1 MVDQWLAG
9 LLHGL
14 APARCQYCGC
24 TTPDLPIC
32 KDCHA
37 ALPWNDPACPRCA
50 LPQIHPSPCP
60 ACLARAPHFDSA
72 WCAFRL
78 ESPIRQSIHG
88 LKYHARLLQARMLG
102 ELMASALAARDHWP
116 ELLIPV
122 PLHHR
127 RLFRRGYNQA
137 LEIARPIAASGRIR
151 LWPDAVR
158 RIRATTD
165 QIGTS
170 ASQRRRNVRGAFV
183 ADTGMAGRSV
193 ALLDDVMTTGAT
205 LNELARVCRK
215 AGATHI
221 EAWAVARVA

>member
-1 MVDQWLAG
+1 
-9 LLHGL
+9 
-14 APARCQYCGC
+14 
-24 TTPDLPIC
+24 
-32 KDCHA
+32 
-37 ALPWNDPACPRCA
+37 
-50 LPQIHPSPCP
+50 
-60 ACLARAPHFDSA
+60 
-72 WCAFRL
+72 
-78 ESPIRQSIHG
+78 
-88 LKYHARLLQARMLG
+88 MLG
-102 ELMASALAARDHWP
+102 QLMASALAARGRWP
-116 ELLIPV
+116 DLLIPV

-127 RLFRRGYNQA
+127 RLLRRGYNQA
-137 LEIARPIAASGRIR
+137 LEIARPIAASGRTT

-183 ADTGMAGRSV
+183 ADTRISGRSV

-205 LNELARVCRK
+205 LNELARVCRR